1 MDACPP
7 GGSLDRADFVTLS
20 SHTSNTGDQPT
31 TTFTFTTVGAGPV
44 SRPVRRRKSKAR
56 LKWSTRPG
64 QYIIQQIRDRQTAS
78 RGGIASASC
87 PQTTAP
93 EGQELLTAF
102 ASLSTH
108 VATVIN
114 QQLTL
119 NGSETAFLV
128 HPDLEAVRQPL
139 EAQIQQYGVCC
150 SFNLMPLTGHAVH
163 ASGLMIQVLQLDLT
177 ALHNVDAIVHTVNP
191 QLEVKGTATN
201 AIAAAVGP
209 AFASICSQTLARK
222 GGQLTLKEAAMST
235 LPSACGSQ
243 LHCQHV
249 IHAPLPPCSGFGAD
263 DEDCMQCTIHSVLA
277 VATQAG
283 VTSLALPLLGCGLAK
298 WPTELAARAHVQA
311 VFAAAATN
319 LIGTALK
326 KVVFTDLSS
335 EATSALSA
343 ELARQAPQYRLSLEG
358 SPAACHKA
366 VQLLT
371 ASHEAR
377 KQQVQLASFCKLS
390 REQQHDV
397 LQMSTMPFLTKSV
410 SSDGALS
417 LEGDKTLVSQV
428 KCQVERLVAAIKLP
442 YVLQCESGSYPAHWV
457 PQQTNT
463 ELFEVDLM
471 SPEVADLVQ
480 TFRQQ
485 AQLEVVKV
493 QRIQNKKL
501 WNLFALHYG
510 HMQERWSQEP
520 GLHLVNG
527 GLPML
532 WHGTSAT
539 EPHKVYATE
548 QGFTFNFA
556 RTEGV
561 WGSGT
566 YYSCQAPLAT
576 RFEHKVQ
583 RQDPISTNYSA
594 GVPNSKGSRQIL
606 AVDVLTGKA
615 KEMQPDSS
623 MRNAPKIEDES
634 IGRLVCCSYLCGIGL
649 LSYTC
654 DSKCPYWDGR
664 SMACCRR
671 HKMCKTP

>member
-1 MDACPP
+1 MDARPP
-7 GGSLDRADFVTLS
+7 CGSVDTAGFVAA
-20 SHTSNTGDQPT
+20 SHTPDTGDQP

-44 SRPVRRRKSKAR
+44 SRPVRRCKSKSR
-56 LKWSTRPG
+56 RSKWSTRPG
-64 QYIIQQIRDRQTAS
+64 HHIIQQIRDRQTAF
-78 RGGIASASC
+78 RGGTASARC
-87 PQTTAP
+87 PQTAVP
-93 EGQELLTAF
+93 EGQELLAAF
-102 ASLSTH
+102 SNLSTH
-108 VATVIN
+108 VATVVN

-119 NGSETAFLV
+119 NGSEAAFLV

-139 EAQIQQYGVCC
+139 EAQIQQDGVRC
-150 SFNLMPLTGHAVH
+150 SFDLMPFTGQLVH
-163 ASGLMIQVLQLDLT
+163 ASGLTIQVLQLDLT
-177 ALHNVDAIVHTVNP
+177 TVHNVDAIVHTVNP
-191 QLEVKGTATN
+191 QLEVKGTVTQ

-209 AFASICSQTLARK
+209 AFASICSQTLARM
-222 GGQLTLKEAAMST
+222 GGQLTLTEAAMST
-235 LPSACGSQ
+235 FPSACGSQ

-277 VATQAG
+277 TATKAL
-283 VTSLALPLLGCGLAK
+283 VTSLAMPLLGGGLAK
-298 WPTELAARAHVQA
+298 WPTQLAARAQVKA

-319 LIGTALK
+319 LIGTSLK

-343 ELARQAPQYRLSLEG
+343 ELARQAPQYCLSLEG

-371 ASHEAR
+371 TSHEAR
-377 KQQVQLASFCKLS
+377 KQQVQLAAFCKLS

-397 LQMSTMPFLTKSV
+397 LQSSTMPFLTKSV

-417 LEGDKTLVSQV
+417 LEGDKQLVSQV

-442 YVLQCESGSYPAHWV
+442 YVLQCQSGSYPAHWAQ
-457 PQQTNT
+457 QQTNT
-463 ELFEVDLM
+463 QLFEVDLM
-471 SPEVADLVQ
+471 SPEVADLAQ

-485 AQLEVVKV
+485 AHLEIVKV
-493 QRIQNKKL
+493 ERIQNMKL
-501 WNLFALHYG
+501 WKLFALHYG

-556 RTEGV
+556 RTEGI

-576 RFEHKVQ
+576 RFAHTLQ
-583 RQDPISTNYSA
+583 HQDLAFTNYSA
-594 GVPNSKGSRQIL
+594 GVPNSKGLRQIL
-606 AVDVLTGKA
+606 AVDVLTGKS
-615 KEMQPDSS
+615 KEMQADSS

-634 IGRLVCCSYLCGIGL
+634 VGRRLGISELRYDSIKAIHPQSGTPIYVTYNSGHGYPKYLITYRG
-649 LSYTC
+649 
-654 DSKCPYWDGR
+654 
-664 SMACCRR
+664 
-671 HKMCKTP
+671 